1 MSNLTA
7 QVTSDVVN
15 ALGSVV
21 DLEPEVSDAFTQTI
35 SSVLSKYYLATEAPS
50 TTTTTSSGSGE
61 GLKVQLKR
69 KKKKRDTSN
78 RKPSK
83 NAYHFFVAARM
94 PEVKESGVEA
104 KQRMATIGSMW
115 KSVTETEKA
124 PYVAAASAFNA
135 KVTELTANEGW
146 AKTEV
151 QNAAQE
157 AAVVAL
163 SSTSSS

>member
-50 TTTTTSSGSGE
+50 TTTSSGGE

-83 NAYHFFVAARM
+83 NAYHFFVAAKM
-94 PEVKESGVEA
+94 PEVKASGVEA
-104 KQRMATIGSMW
+104 KQRMATIGAMW

-124 PYVAAASAFNA
+124 PFVEAANAFNSTVA
-135 KVTELTANEGW
+135 ELTQTEGW
-146 AKTEV
+146 DKTEV
-151 QNAAQE
+151 QDAAQT
-157 AAVVAL
+157 AAVAVL
-163 SSTSSS
+163 SSTSSA